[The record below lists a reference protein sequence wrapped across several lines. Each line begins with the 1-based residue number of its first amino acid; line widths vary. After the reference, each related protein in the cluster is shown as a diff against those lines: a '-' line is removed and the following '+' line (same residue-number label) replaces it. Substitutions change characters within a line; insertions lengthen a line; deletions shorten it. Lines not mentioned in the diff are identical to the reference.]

1 MAKEIWV
8 ICEVKDGQIKR
19 VAYEI
24 LGKLDELRGGDYKIA
39 AVVIGSSGDAA
50 AELKGYP
57 VDTVYL
63 VEAPVLENYTTLA
76 YTKALTDLIKE
87 KSPYAVIFGSSIQG
101 RDMSTRTAARLGV
114 GLAADCTGF
123 SIGPDSAI
131 FTRPIY
137 AGKALATVKLTTE
150 PYIASIRPNTF
161 PAPEPT
167 DGEPEIVKV
176 SADVSES
183 DLGVEI
189 VGRETTAG
197 ETVDLTEA
205 DIIISGGK
213 GMKCPENFEMLF
225 ELAELIEGAVGA
237 SRSAVDADWIEHAH
251 QVGQTGKT
259 VTPKIYI
266 ACGISGAI
274 QHLAGM
280 SSSKTI
286 IAINKDPD
294 APIFEV
300 ADYGVVGDLFD
311 VVPKLID
318 ELKKIKAG

>member
-24 LGKLDELRGGDYKIA
+24 LGKLDEIRSGEYKIA
-39 AVVIGSSGDAA
+39 AVALGSSGEAA
-50 AELKGYP
+50 GELKGYP
-57 VDTVYL
+57 VDIVYS
-63 VEAPVLENYTTLA
+63 VEAPVLENYTTLG
-76 YTKALTDLIKE
+76 YTKALADLIKE
-87 KSPYAVIFGSSIQG
+87 KSPYAVLFGASIQG
-101 RDMSTRTAARLGV
+101 RDLSARTAARLGV

-123 SIGPDSAI
+123 SISPDGAT
-131 FTRPIY
+131 FKRPIY
-137 AGKALATVKLTTE
+137 AGKALATIELTGE
-150 PYIASIRPNTF
+150 PCIASIRPNTF

-167 DGEPEIVKV
+167 GGEPEIVKV
-176 SADVSES
+176 AADVSEA

-189 VGRETTAG
+189 IGRETTAG

-237 SRSAVDADWIEHAH
+237 SRSAVDAEWIEHAH
-251 QVGQTGKT
+251 QVGQTGRT
-259 VTPKIYI
+259 VSPKIYI

-286 IAINKDPD
+286 IAVNKDPD

-311 VVPKLID
+311 VVPKLIE
-318 ELKKIKAG
+318 ELKKAKAG